1 MDLRAVAMGVGFA
14 LIWASAFTATRVVAI
29 AFPPLTALVIRF
41 AVSGVVGMAL
51 ARAMGQSWHLSRAD
65 WKALIIFGIC
75 QNGLYLGFAWYAM
88 QTVEASAAAIIAS
101 AMPLV
106 VAVMGWAAFRDRPR
120 PKAILG
126 LVLGFAGVA
135 LTMGVRIT
143 AGLDPFG
150 ALLCVFGVIAL
161 SLATLSV
168 RGASGRNLFM
178 VVGLQMLV
186 GAAFLLIPAIVLERG
201 LPITVTPAVIV
212 GIGYSILMPGLF
224 ATWLW
229 IALVQRIGTVRA
241 ATYHFLS
248 PIFGVAI
255 AAAWLHEPFGISDV
269 AGAAIVALGI
279 LMVQR
284 ARVAEIAGH
293 QATPPG
299 PRTLP
304 GHSSG

>member
-14 LIWASAFTATRVVAI
+14 LIWASAFTATRVVAM
-29 AFPPLTALVIRF
+29 AFPPLTALVVRF
-41 AVSGVVGMAL
+41 AISGVIGVAL
-51 ARAMGQSWHLSRAD
+51 ARAMGQTWRLPRAD
-65 WKALIIFGIC
+65 WRALVIFGIC

-101 AMPLV
+101 TMPLV
-106 VAVMGWAAFRDRPR
+106 VAVMGWAGFGDRPR
-120 PKAILG
+120 PMAVAG
-126 LVLGFAGVA
+126 LVLGFLGVA

-150 ALLCVFGVIAL
+150 AMLCVFGVIAL

-168 RGASGRNLFM
+168 RGTSGRNLFM

-186 GAAFLLIPAIVLERG
+186 GAVFLLPPALVLEWG
-201 LPITVTPAVIV
+201 LPITVTPTVVA
-212 GIGYSILMPGLF
+212 GILYSILMPGLF

-229 IALVQRIGTVRA
+229 IALVQRIGAVRA

-255 AAAWLHEPFGISDV
+255 AVAWLGESYGLTDV
-269 AGAAIVALGI
+269 VGAAVVALGI

-284 ARVAEIAGH
+284 ARVTQVLGA
-293 QATPPG
+293 
-299 PRTLP
+299 
-304 GHSSG
+304 

>member
-14 LIWASAFTATRVVAI
+14 LIWASAFTATRVVAM

-41 AVSGVVGMAL
+41 AISGVIGIAL
-51 ARAMGQSWHLSRAD
+51 ARAMGQDWRLSRAD
-65 WKALIIFGIC
+65 WRALVIFGIC

-101 AMPLV
+101 TMPLV
-106 VAVMGWAAFRDRPR
+106 VAVMGWAGFGDRPR
-120 PKAILG
+120 PMAVIGLILG
-126 LVLGFAGVA
+126 FLGVA

-150 ALLCVFGVIAL
+150 AMLCVFGVIAL

-168 RGASGRNLFM
+168 RGTSGRNLFM

-186 GAAFLLIPAIVLERG
+186 GSAFLLIPALLLERG
-201 LPITVTPAVIV
+201 LPITVTPTVVV
-212 GIGYSILMPGLF
+212 GILYSILMPGLF

-229 IALVQRIGTVRA
+229 IALVQRIGAVRA
-241 ATYHFLS
+241 ATWHFLS
-248 PIFGVAI
+248 PIFGIAI
-255 AAAWLHEPFGISDV
+255 AVAWLGEPFGISDV
-269 AGAAIVALGI
+269 VGAAIVALGI

-284 ARVAEIAGH
+284 ARIAQVQG
-293 QATPPG
+293 A
-299 PRTLP
+299 
-304 GHSSG
+304 